1 MTMTRQRLDNLTIAD
16 IQTISDAQAI
26 SRTNYAGSRSIV
38 RLSSLLAV
46 TMQVQITLSQ
56 LPNTLTNR
64 TTARLLDMHET
75 NIRKRI
81 AIVERLNEN
90 KSNKLRSDK
99 QRGQLFDALLQ
110 SGTLTELVKES
121 RAARSEAMKQSK
133 LDAQTRLSSAV
144 PSIQK
149 EFELAGFNPLA
160 SSADRAQWLY
170 NQELVKQG
178 LPDTDLNAQGE
189 QALNILQRAEKER
202 QTVPEG
208 ETSTNANVT
217 DNANVTPTVT
227 KIVEGLK
234 SINTGDKLGSAEDWL
249 K

>member
-1 MTMTRQRLDNLTIAD
+1 MTITRQRLDNLTITD
-16 IQTISDAQAI
+16 IQTISDAQVI

-38 RLSSLLAV
+38 RLSALLAV
-46 TMQVQITLSQ
+46 TMQIQITLSQ

-64 TTARLLDMHET
+64 TIARLLDMHET

-133 LDAQTRLSSAV
+133 QDAQVRLSSAV

-149 EFELAGFNPLA
+149 EFELVGFNPRA
-160 SSADRAQWLY
+160 SSQDRAAWLT
-170 NQELVKQG
+170 NQEKLKQG
-178 LPDTDLNAQGE
+178 IPDTDLATQGE
-189 QALNILQRAEKER
+189 QAMDILQRAELER
-202 QTVPEG
+202 TK
-208 ETSTNANVT
+208 SNVT
-217 DNANVTPTVT
+217 AIVTE
-227 KIVEGLK
+227 IASGIK
-234 SINTGDKLGSAEDWL
+234 SIDTGDKIGSVEDWL